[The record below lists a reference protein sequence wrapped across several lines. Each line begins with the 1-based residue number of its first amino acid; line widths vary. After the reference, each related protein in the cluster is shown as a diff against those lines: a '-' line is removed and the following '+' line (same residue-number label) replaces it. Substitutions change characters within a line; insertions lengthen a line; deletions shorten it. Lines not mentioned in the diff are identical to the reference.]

1 MALPEPYATP
11 LRLLETV
18 GTAYFGP
25 LEHQQRRGASYRQLC
40 AVAHAVGMTKA
51 QRVRWYRIAESI
63 PLSRRC
69 AGHILSQLKKEAA

>member
-1 MALPEPYATP
+1 
-11 LRLLETV
+11 
-18 GTAYFGP
+18 
-25 LEHQQRRGASYRQLC
+25 
-40 AVAHAVGMTKA
+40 VGMTKA